1 MKTPRTAPSGL
12 MISNLKRFV
21 NCRRGP
27 RSKRGSAQPQVMTAH
42 DVVNC
47 WIAGAH
53 RAPLQHAVQSS
64 SRISLFLDKS
74 IAAGLLAVM
83 IFTTL
88 AHGAVEP
95 WSIALFELMVVG
107 LLLLW
112 GVKATLDG
120 HLEITIPAT
129 ALPITALLLLGM
141 TQSVAF
147 TDAAGRRA
155 GLSMDVEATRQ
166 TVTVLFFIGASF
178 IIAANFFVT
187 RERLFLLANVL
198 IVFGAVVAT
207 FALIQNFTWQGR
219 FYWLRA
225 TPWTV
230 FGPFVNHSHFAG
242 YMAMLVPVPLAL
254 MLKAIRGQARL
265 LYGFAAALMGIAAII
280 SGSRSGIISL
290 AAGIVLIGFLNKR
303 RTVGAVIDRAYS
315 FRLSRIGPMTLVT
328 LSIIAG
334 VVWVGAAPV
343 VERLGQAVDQLV
355 RSGSPDVSR
364 AMIWRDTVKMVRDFP
379 ILGAG
384 LGTYYTIYPTYAN
397 TEELFGLDYA
407 HNDYL
412 QILAEAG
419 AVGGLLTV
427 WFIVA
432 VFSAA
437 SRGIR
442 SRDPLFASLAL
453 AGAAGIVAV
462 FVQSLSDTDLQIP
475 SNALLFLVLAAV
487 VSHVGD
493 TTCPLPLGEGRV
505 RVSGFE

>member
-1 MKTPRTAPSGL
+1 
-12 MISNLKRFV
+12 
-21 NCRRGP
+21 
-27 RSKRGSAQPQVMTAH
+27 MTAH
-42 DVVNC
+42 DVANS
-47 WIAGAH
+47 WTAGAKG
-53 RAPLQHAVQSS
+53 APLQ
-64 SRISLFLDKS
+64 RISLLLDKS
-74 IAAGLLAVM
+74 IAGGLLAAIV
-83 IFTTL
+83 FTTL
-88 AHGAVEP
+88 AFGAVEP
-95 WSIALFELMVVG
+95 WSLALFELMLVG

-112 GVKATLDG
+112 GIKATLNR

-129 ALPITALLLLGM
+129 ALPIAALLLLGM
-141 TQSVAF
+141 AQSVVF
-147 TDAAGRRA
+147 TNAVGRRA

-166 TVTVLFFIGASF
+166 TVTELFFIGASF
-178 IIAANFFVT
+178 IVAANFFVT
-187 RERLFLLANVL
+187 RQRLFLLANVL
-198 IVFGAVVAT
+198 IVFGAVVAA

-265 LYGFAAALMGIAAII
+265 LYGFAAALMGTAAIV

-290 AAGIVLIGFLNKR
+290 AAAVVLLAVLNR
-303 RTVGAVIDRAYS
+303 RCTVGAVYDRAVIDRAYR
-315 FRLSRIGPMTLVT
+315 FRLSRIGPISLVT

-334 VVWVGAAPV
+334 VLWVGATPV
-343 VERLGQAVDQLV
+343 LERLGQAVDQLV

-364 AMIWRDTVKMVRDFP
+364 AMIWQDTVKIIRDYP

-384 LGTYYTIYPTYAN
+384 LGTYDTIYPTYAH

-412 QILAEAG
+412 QVLAEAG
-419 AVGGLLTV
+419 AVGGLIAV
-427 WFIVA
+427 WFIV
-432 VFSAA
+432 VIFSAA

-453 AGAAGIVAV
+453 AGAAGILGVL
-462 FVQSLSDTDLQIP
+462 VQSLSDTDLQIP
-475 SNALLFLVLAAV
+475 SNALLFLVLSAV
-487 VSHVGD
+487 VSQVAAIQK
-493 TTCPLPLGEGRV
+493 ENA
-505 RVSGFE
+505 

>member
-1 MKTPRTAPSGL
+1 MTS
-12 MISNLKRFV
+12 SLKKFR
-21 NCRRGP
+21 NCRRALM
-27 RSKRGSAQPQVMTAH
+27 SAPISSVLGKS
-42 DVVNC
+42 D
-47 WIAGAH
+47 AH
-53 RAPLQHAVQSS
+53 RAPLQMSQ
-64 SRISLFLDKS
+64 FLDKS

-129 ALPITALLLLGM
+129 ALPIAALLLLGM
-141 TQSVAF
+141 TQSVIF
-147 TDAAGRRA
+147 TDTAGRRA

-166 TVTVLFFIGASF
+166 TVTVLLFIGASF

-225 TPWTV
+225 TPRTV

-254 MLKAIRGQARL
+254 ILKAIRGQARL
-265 LYGFAAALMGIAAII
+265 LYGFAAALMGTAAIV

-290 AAGIVLIGFLNKR
+290 AAAVVLLAVLNR
-303 RTVGAVIDRAYS
+303 RCTVGAVYDRAVIDRAYR
-315 FRLSRIGPMTLVT
+315 FRLSRIGPISLVT

-334 VVWVGAAPV
+334 VLWVGATPV
-343 VERLGQAVDQLV
+343 LERLGQAVDQLV

-364 AMIWRDTVKMVRDFP
+364 AMIWQDTVKIIRDYP

-384 LGTYYTIYPTYAN
+384 LGTYDTIYPTYAH

-412 QILAEAG
+412 QVLAEAG
-419 AVGGLLTV
+419 AVGGLIAV
-427 WFIVA
+427 WFIV
-432 VFSAA
+432 VIFSAA

-453 AGAAGIVAV
+453 AGAAGILGVL
-462 FVQSLSDTDLQIP
+462 VQSLSDTDLQIP
-475 SNALLFLVLAAV
+475 SNALLFLVLSAV
-487 VSHVGD
+487 VSQVAAIQK
-493 TTCPLPLGEGRV
+493 ENA
-505 RVSGFE
+505 